1 MPSKVNL
8 SQVSGDVGDQLC
20 LHVDQFLQLELI
32 EAFQNVLLDQGDAL
46 ACKVL
51 DGELHHGCDLCRYTL
66 DCLCHER
73 HQSVLVFRVRVLEES
88 PAATGHCICVPRG
101 KLPV

>member
-46 ACKVL
+46 ACKV
-51 DGELHHGCDLCRYTL
+51 
-66 DCLCHER
+66 
-73 HQSVLVFRVRVLEES
+73 
-88 PAATGHCICVPRG
+88 
-101 KLPV
+101 